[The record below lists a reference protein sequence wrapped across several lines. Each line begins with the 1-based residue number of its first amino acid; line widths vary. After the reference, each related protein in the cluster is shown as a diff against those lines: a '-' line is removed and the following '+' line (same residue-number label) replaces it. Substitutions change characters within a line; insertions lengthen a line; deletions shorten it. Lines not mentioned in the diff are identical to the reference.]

1 MISYMSFWN
10 TLEQKNISTYKLM
23 KEALIAPTTIQR
35 MRKNESISVRSIDEI
50 CQYLNC
56 QITDVIEIIPD
67 GTEVPE
73 DIKEYIKSGS
83 SIYQVIK
90 DREK

>member
-1 MISYMSFWN
+1 MNSYMPFWN

-35 MRKNESISVRSIDEI
+35 MRRNESISARSIDEI
-50 CQYLNC
+50 CQYLDC

-73 DIKEYIKSGS
+73 DIMEYIKNGAT
-83 SIYQVIK
+83 IYEIIK